1 MKKFLVLLFCCLFN
15 LNVFAMPVKDIKV
28 NGNERIHEDMILSL
42 IVLDKGKD
50 IDDKELNAI
59 VNKLYKSGFFK
70 DVSIDNNDGIISIN
84 VEENPV
90 INQVAFEGNSQVKE
104 DDLKKELKTRSRAV
118 FVPADIKKDVDAIKT
133 MYKRLGFF
141 KASVDAKVIKNDDNR
156 YDVVFEILEGDKAY
170 IKNIQFV
177 GNKSFSATQLKDVI
191 MSKEYAW
198 WKLLEMFD
206 TYDEDR
212 IMYDT
217 ELLRNYYVGQGFL
230 DFQILSFNS
239 KMDLFEKNFFI
250 TFKID
255 EGIRYKIG
263 NVSIESEIPDL
274 DIKSLEKEILL
285 LKNQWFDQGLANK
298 SITALSNKMGQD
310 GFAFVNIEVIKK
322 PNPETGVVDVIFYI
336 KNSSKAFINKV
347 EIKNNTRTYENVIRR
362 NLAFDEQDIFNVN
375 DLKQSEQKLMGLGY
389 FDTVQFIPKP
399 VMGTPDKVDID
410 VNVKEKSTGE
420 LSLGAG
426 WSSINKGFFEFGIT
440 EANFMG
446 KGQVL
451 SFTSTFS
458 GRQNNF
464 SLSFVEPY
472 LWDRDLLGGI
482 DAYYNQYKYESTY
495 GYDINS
501 LGLAFKLGWNYTD
514 KLSQSFRIS
523 GKNEQMTNIS
533 SDLPDS
539 LKQGIGDYNIFK
551 VGQSLYFKDQIVDYV
566 NDTTNGYALSL
577 STEYAGFGGDKY
589 FVKNDA
595 SVKQSFSFWDNEWM
609 FGILVEA
616 GEIHALNNTVLSRS
630 DRYLLGGDNLRG
642 FDYGGI
648 GARNSKN
655 PLYSYGGNWVVNGT
669 FQLNFPIGIPKKYK
683 VSGYVFYDWG
693 RLGSPEIY
701 DDPNI
706 MYSNKFRTSVGYG
719 ILWNS
724 PLGVINLS
732 WAKALTYEDYDD
744 LQRFRFSIGSSF

>member
-104 DDLKKELKTRSRAV
+104 EDLKKELKTRSRAV

-274 DIKSLEKEILL
+274 DIKNLEKEILL

>member
-285 LKNQWFDQGLANK
+285 FKNQWFDQGLANK

>member
-104 DDLKKELKTRSRAV
+104 EDLKKELKTRSRAV

-458 GRQNNF
+458 SRQNNF

-501 LGLAFKLGWNYTD
+501 LGLAFKLGWHYTD

-683 VSGYVFYDWG
+683 VSGYIFYDWG